1 MFATR
6 GCPSLKPNARHAV
19 THSLGTPASNL
30 GPAAAVTELPE
41 LPNTHVKKWGVIS
54 IKLSAHENC

>member
-6 GCPSLKPNARHAV
+6 SCPSLKPNARHAV

-30 GPAAAVTELPE
+30 GPVAAVTELPDSRQKTGGPLARC
-41 LPNTHVKKWGVIS
+41 LPS
-54 IKLSAHENC
+54 LEM